1 MFQVVIRRL
10 LYAIPVTLI
19 ASFLTFALMS
29 FAGSPISQL
38 EARTPPP
45 SPATIAATKRYLRLD
60 QPLLSQYWHW
70 LAGILTGNW
79 GPSIEHFDI
88 GHLILQR
95 LLVTMRLVIVSVLVA
110 IIIAIIVG
118 VVSAARHYSVW
129 DHALSFGG
137 FLMMSMPLFWFA
149 ILLQQ
154 GAIQVN
160 LALGTRL
167 LYTQGEQSIP
177 LPHGALPA
185 FGNIAAHLI
194 LPTLALSLTTFAAWS
209 RYVRSSTLEV
219 LQCDYVRLA
228 RAKGLPRRRV
238 LLRHA
243 LRTALI
249 PFITVVGLDLGT
261 IFSGVVITETVFQ
274 WRGMGDFL
282 VIAIQ
287 DYDLYSVMAWLVVVA
302 VIVIV
307 FNLMADLLYA
317 VVDPR
322 VRLG

>member
-1 MFQVVIRRL
+1 MLRVVIRRL
-10 LYAIPVTLI
+10 LYAVPVTLV
-19 ASFLTFALMS
+19 ASILTFALMS

-45 SPATIAATKRYLRLD
+45 SPATIAATKRYLRLNE
-60 QPLLSQYWHW
+60 PLIDQYWHW
-70 LAGILTGNW
+70 LTGIFSGNW
-79 GPSIEHFDI
+79 GPSIEHIDI
-88 GHLILQR
+88 GRMIFQR
-95 LLVTMRLVIVSVLVA
+95 LLITMRLVLVSVVVA

-118 VVSAARHYSVW
+118 VVSAAKQYSFL
-129 DHALSFGG
+129 DHGLSFVG
-137 FLMMSMPLFWFA
+137 FLMLSMPLFWFA

-154 GAIQVN
+154 GAIQINQAVG
-160 LALGTRL
+160 ARV

-177 LPHGALPA
+177 LPPGA
-185 FGNIAAHLI
+185 FNQIGNVADHLI
-194 LPTLALSLTTFAAWS
+194 LPTLALSLTIFASWS
-209 RYVRSSTLEV
+209 RYIRSSTLEV
-219 LQCDYVRLA
+219 LQSDYVRLA

-261 IFSGVVITETVFQ
+261 IFSGVVVTETVFQ

-282 VIAIQ
+282 ITSIQ
-287 DYDLYSVMAWLVVVA
+287 SYDLYAVMAWLVVVS
-302 VIVIV
+302 VIVIA
-307 FNLMADLLYA
+307 FNLIADLLYA

-322 VRLG
+322 VRIG